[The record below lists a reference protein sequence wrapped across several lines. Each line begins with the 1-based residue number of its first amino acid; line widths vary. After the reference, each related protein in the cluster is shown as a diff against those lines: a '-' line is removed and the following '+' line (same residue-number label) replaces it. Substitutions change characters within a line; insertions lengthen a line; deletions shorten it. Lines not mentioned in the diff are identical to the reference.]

1 MYKNIPQ
8 RLIYF
13 LLLVFTL
20 STCTLDGNPDRKNSN
35 SEWKNLFDGSS
46 LDGWHQLGSD
56 AQYDAENGVI
66 VGTAKTGAGNSFLTT
81 HKTYSDFILELD
93 VKVDPGLNSGVQFR
107 SQSQSQDDDERLH
120 GYQLEIDSSSRRW
133 SGGIYDEGRKGW
145 LYNLA
150 RNSRARSA
158 FSLSTWNH
166 IRVEAIGTS
175 IRSWVN
181 GIPAADLIDDSTLDG
196 FIGLQIQS
204 IGDDLSKEGLQVRWK
219 NIRIKTDG
227 LNSFRT
233 PENNDIEQF
242 SSLKNEL
249 TPREIKE
256 GWELLWDGES
266 TAGWKSAK
274 SEGFPEK
281 GWNIENGVLSVL
293 SSGGAEAR
301 NGGDIITISE
311 FSSFELELDFR
322 FTPGANSGIK
332 YFVDPDLLKGK
343 GSAIGLEFQI
353 LDDDLHPDA
362 KKGISGNRTI
372 GSLYDLITAVN
383 QSEPQSS
390 LKRVNPPG
398 QWNRARIVVRGDYIE
413 HWLNNILVVKYY
425 RGTQMFRALVAY
437 SKYAKWPNFGEW
449 EKGPILLQDHGD
461 LVSFRSIKIR
471 DLSLNKDHLDVNET

>member
-107 SQSQSQDDDERLH
+107 SQSQDDDERLH

-175 IRSWVN
+175 I
-181 GIPAADLIDDSTLDG
+181 
-196 FIGLQIQS
+196 
-204 IGDDLSKEGLQVRWK
+204 
-219 NIRIKTDG
+219 
-227 LNSFRT
+227 
-233 PENNDIEQF
+233 
-242 SSLKNEL
+242 
-249 TPREIKE
+249 
-256 GWELLWDGES
+256 
-266 TAGWKSAK
+266 
-274 SEGFPEK
+274 
-281 GWNIENGVLSVL
+281 
-293 SSGGAEAR
+293 
-301 NGGDIITISE
+301 
-311 FSSFELELDFR
+311 
-322 FTPGANSGIK
+322 
-332 YFVDPDLLKGK
+332 
-343 GSAIGLEFQI
+343 
-353 LDDDLHPDA
+353 
-362 KKGISGNRTI
+362 
-372 GSLYDLITAVN
+372 
-383 QSEPQSS
+383 
-390 LKRVNPPG
+390 
-398 QWNRARIVVRGDYIE
+398 
-413 HWLNNILVVKYY
+413 
-425 RGTQMFRALVAY
+425 
-437 SKYAKWPNFGEW
+437 
-449 EKGPILLQDHGD
+449 
-461 LVSFRSIKIR
+461 
-471 DLSLNKDHLDVNET
+471 

>member
-1 MYKNIPQ
+1 VYKNIPQ

-13 LLLVFTL
+13 LLLIFML

-46 LDGWHQLGSD
+46 LDGWQQLGSI
-56 AQYDAENGVI
+56 AQYHAENGVI
-66 VGTAKTGAGNSFLTT
+66 VGTAKTGYDNSFLTT
-81 HKTYSDFILELD
+81 HKKYGDFILEFD
-93 VKVDPGLNSGVQFR
+93 VKIDPGLNSGVQFR
-107 SQSQSQDDDERLH
+107 SQNQDDDERVY

-145 LYNLA
+145 LYNLS

-158 FSLSTWNH
+158 FSLSAWNRMR
-166 IRVEAIGTS
+166 IEVIGTS

-196 FIGLQIQS
+196 FIGLQVQS
-204 IGDDLSKEGLQVRWK
+204 IGDDVNKEGLQVRWT
-219 NIRIKTDG
+219 NIRIKTDD
-227 LNSFRT
+227 LNRFKT
-233 PENNDIEQF
+233 PDHNDIEQF

-256 GWELLWDGES
+256 GWQLLWDGQT

-274 SEGFPEK
+274 KDGFPEK
-281 GWNIENGVLSVL
+281 GWNIDNGVLSVL

-301 NGGDIITISE
+301 NGGDIITTRE

-353 LDDDLHPDA
+353 LDDDRHPDA
-362 KKGISGNRTI
+362 KRGISGNRTI

-383 QSEPQSS
+383 QSEPQSP

-471 DLSLNKDHLDVNET
+471 DLTLNKDHLNVNET

>member
-13 LLLVFTL
+13 LLLIFML

-46 LDGWHQLGSD
+46 LDGWQQLGSS
-56 AQYDAENGVI
+56 AQYHAENGVI
-66 VGTAKTGAGNSFLTT
+66 VGTAKTGYDNSFLTT
-81 HKTYSDFILELD
+81 HKKYGDFILEFD

-107 SQSQSQDDDERLH
+107 SQNRDDDERVY

-145 LYNLA
+145 LYNLS

-158 FSLSTWNH
+158 FSLSTWNRMR
-166 IRVEAIGTS
+166 IEVIGTS

-196 FIGLQIQS
+196 FIGLQVQS
-204 IGDDLSKEGLQVRWK
+204 IGDDVNKEGLQVRWT
-219 NIRIKTDG
+219 NIRIKTDD
-227 LNSFRT
+227 LNRFKT

-256 GWELLWDGES
+256 GLAASLGWSDYCRLEERKES
-266 TAGWKSAK
+266 
-274 SEGFPEK
+274 GFPLK
-281 GWNIENGVLSVL
+281 GWEIHDNILSVESADGYE
-293 SSGGAEAR
+293 SS
-301 NGGDIITISE
+301 NGGDIITIQT
-311 FSSFELELDFR
+311 FSDFELELDFKI
-322 FTPGANSGIK
+322 TKGANSGIK
-332 YFVDPDLLKGK
+332 YFVDTEMNKGE
-343 GSAIGLEFQI
+343 GSSIGLEFQI
-353 LDDDLHPDA
+353 LDDKNHIDA
-362 KKGISGNRTI
+362 KKGVLGNRKVA
-372 GSLYDLITAVN
+372 SLYDLITAVN

-425 RGTQMFRALVAY
+425 RGTQMFRALVGY

-471 DLSLNKDHLDVNET
+471 DLTLNKDHLNVNET

>member
-13 LLLVFTL
+13 LLLIFML
-20 STCTLDGNPDRKNSN
+20 STCTLDGNPVRKNSN

-46 LDGWHQLGSD
+46 LDGWQQLGSS
-56 AQYDAENGVI
+56 AQYHAENGVI
-66 VGTAKTGAGNSFLTT
+66 VGTAKTGYDSSVLTT
-81 HKTYSDFILELD
+81 HKKFGDFILEFD

-107 SQSQSQDDDERLH
+107 SQNRDDDERVY

-145 LYNLA
+145 LYNLS
-150 RNSRARSA
+150 RNSQARSA
-158 FSLSTWNH
+158 FSLSTWNRMR
-166 IRVEAIGTS
+166 IEVIGTS

-196 FIGLQIQS
+196 FIGLQVQS
-204 IGDDLSKEGLQVRWK
+204 IGDDVYKEGLQVRWT
-219 NIRIKTDG
+219 NIRIKTDD
-227 LNSFRT
+227 LNRFKT

-256 GWELLWDGES
+256 GWQLLWDGQT

-274 SEGFPEK
+274 KNGFPEK
-281 GWNIENGVLSVL
+281 GWNIDNGVLSVL

-301 NGGDIITISE
+301 NGGDIITTRE

-362 KKGISGNRTI
+362 KRGISGNRTI

-471 DLSLNKDHLDVNET
+471 DLTLNKDHLNVNET

>member
-1 MYKNIPQ
+1 MYKNIPAH
-8 RLIYF
+8 LIYI
-13 LLLVFTL
+13 LLLVFML
-20 STCTLDGNPDRKNSN
+20 STCTVDQNSDHKNSN

-46 LDGWHQLGSD
+46 LDGWHQLGGDS
-56 AQYDAENGVI
+56 QYHAENGVI
-66 VGTAKTGAGNSFLTT
+66 VGTAITGFDNSSLTT
-81 HKTYSDFILELD
+81 HKTYGDFILELD

-107 SQSQSQDDDERLH
+107 SQSRDGDERVH

-133 SGGIYDEGRKGW
+133 SGGIYDEGRRGW
-145 LYNLA
+145 LYSLS

-158 FSLSTWNH
+158 FSFSTWNH
-166 IRVEAIGTS
+166 MRVEVIGTS

-181 GIPAADLIDDSTLDG
+181 GIPAADLIDDLTLDG
-196 FIGLQIQS
+196 FIGLQVQS
-204 IGDDLSKEGLQVRWK
+204 IGDDLNKEGLQVRWK

-227 LNSFRT
+227 LNSFKT

-242 SSLKNEL
+242 SYLKNEL

-256 GWELLWDGES
+256 GWELLWDGQT

-274 SEGFPEK
+274 RDGFPEK
-281 GWNIENGVLSVL
+281 GWNINNGVLSVL

-301 NGGDIITISE
+301 NGGDIITVRE

-332 YFVDPDLLKGK
+332 YFVDPDLLKGE
-343 GSAIGLEFQI
+343 GSAIGLEVQI

-471 DLSLNKDHLDVNET
+471 DLTLNKDHLNVNET